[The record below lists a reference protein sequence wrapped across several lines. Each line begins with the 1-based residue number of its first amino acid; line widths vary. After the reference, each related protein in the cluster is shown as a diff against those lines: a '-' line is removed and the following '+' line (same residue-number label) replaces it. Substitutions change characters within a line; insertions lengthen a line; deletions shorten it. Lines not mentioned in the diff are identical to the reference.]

1 MTHNDHGHTTRRT
14 VDESSRFLFLSG
26 QTLRR
31 LSRRQLVGGAAGLG
45 ATVALGGHG
54 VRLAAAQEPEGILI
68 GTLGEATSINPF
80 QASESEGQWRCKMLF
95 DEFVRADA
103 NDFSPQP
110 GLAAEWT
117 NEGLTYTFTLQPNAT
132 FSDGADV
139 TAEDVAFTIRGHL
152 TKTTASPWSTK
163 FLPIDGA
170 QAFFDGAAQEVPGI
184 EVVDPKTLRIT
195 LAQPDAPFLFNL
207 RYIWVVPA
215 AALQGKNL
223 TNDPWFEKPV
233 GAGPYVIESW
243 TRQQDFIATANPNY
257 WQQGKPAIPRLT
269 HRFIGDSQSLVLA
282 LQGGEIDA
290 SNYPNPAGKDQLEQV
305 EGLTVM
311 APPFASPNGWMFNA
325 RHEHLA
331 KTEVRRAI
339 AMALDTEQF
348 AADSL
353 LGLGG
358 AGLGPI
364 SPESWAFDPTLEPIP
379 FDPATARQMI
389 TAAGA
394 EGTQLRFNANQGN
407 IFRED
412 WLTYTQQ
419 ALQEIGIE
427 VVPELIEYTALVE
440 QVEAG
445 DFDVTGVDFCGVTAE
460 PSELFEQFSTG
471 ASGNYMGYSNP
482 ELDALLKQARQTLD
496 IEAAKPIYAQVQ
508 RIIMADV
515 PMHFAWYRPFL
526 HAVSDRFT
534 DYTDSAAFGLF
545 HTLED
550 WSGPSA

>member
-1 MTHNDHGHTTRRT
+1 MPNDP
-14 VDESSRFLFLSG
+14 SRFLMIG
-26 QTLRR
+26 NQTLRR
-31 LSRRQLVGGAAGLG
+31 LNRRRFVGATAGLAG
-45 ATVALGGHG
+45 ALAVGAHG
-54 VRLAAAQEPEGILI
+54 VRLTTAQDTEGILI

-80 QASESEGQWRCKMLF
+80 AANESEGQWRCKMLF
-95 DEFVRADA
+95 DEFVRADVE
-103 NDFSPQP
+103 DYSPQP

-117 NEGLTYTFTLQPNAT
+117 NQDLTYTFTLQPNAT
-132 FSDGADV
+132 FSDGSDV

-152 TKTTASPWSTK
+152 TEVTASPWSSK
-163 FLPIDGA
+163 FLSIAGA
-170 QAFFDGAAQEVPGI
+170 QEFFDGAAQDVTGI

-195 LAQPDAPFLFNL
+195 LAEPEAPFLYNM
-207 RYIWVVPA
+207 RYVWVVPA
-215 AALQGKNL
+215 AQLQGKSL
-223 TNDPWFEKPV
+223 TDDPWFQKPV
-233 GAGPYVIESW
+233 GAGPYVLESW
-243 TRQQDFIATANPNY
+243 TRDQDFIATANPNY
-257 WQQGKPAIPRLT
+257 WQQGRPGLPRLT
-269 HRFIGDSQSLVLA
+269 HRVIADAQSLVLA
-282 LQGGEIDA
+282 LQGAEIDA
-290 SNYPNPAGKDQLEQV
+290 SNYPNPAAKEQLEQV

-311 APPFASPNGWMFNA
+311 APPFASPNGWLFNCT
-325 RHEHLA
+325 HEQLA
-331 KTEVRRAI
+331 KPEVRRAI

-379 FDPATARQMI
+379 FDPAAAREMI
-389 TAAGA
+389 AAAGA
-394 EGTQLRFNANQGN
+394 EGTQLRFNVNQGN

-427 VVPELIEYTALVE
+427 VIPELLEYTALVE

-460 PSELFEQFSTG
+460 PSELAEQFGTG
-471 ASGNYMGYSNP
+471 ASGNYAKYSNP
-482 ELDALLKQARQTLD
+482 ELDTLLKQARGTLD
-496 IEAAKPIYAQVQ
+496 IEAAKPIYAQIQ

-534 DYTDSAAFGLF
+534 EYTDSAAFGLF
-545 HTLED
+545 HTLEE